1 MSMKSLGARTIGI
14 AVVIWH
20 CLISGAG
27 FAQESAHP
35 SLGEEFELAVHQ
47 TAQIT
52 DENISVTLQEVLE
65 DSRCPVDV
73 TCIWAGL
80 AKVSLQVTV
89 SGHEKELSLSTS
101 PADNSTVFENYTF
114 WLIGVRPVPRA
125 NQSIDRS
132 AYFVTLRVDKGGQ
145 EQAWRYRGQQPFL
158 GSATSFMIEGSEEQ
172 IITSPSRGAA
182 DRHPRVEKVLRP
194 W

>member
-14 AVVIWH
+14 AVFGWH
-20 CLISGAG
+20 CLFSGAG
-27 FAQESAHP
+27 FAQQSGP
-35 SLGEEFELAVHQ
+35 PNLGEEFELAVHQ

-52 DENISVTLQEVLE
+52 DEKISVTFQEVLE

-80 AKVSLQVTV
+80 AKVPLQVTV
-89 SGHEKELSLSTS
+89 SGQEKELSLSTS
-101 PADNSTVFENYTF
+101 PLDHSAVFENYTF

-125 NQSIDRS
+125 DQTIDRS

-145 EQAWRYRGQQPFL
+145 EQAWRYRGQKSFP
-158 GSATSFMIEGSEEQ
+158 GSATRFQCSRVSFEDLGLQWTKGSLMTE
-172 IITSPSRGAA
+172 
-182 DRHPRVEKVLRP
+182 LL
-194 W
+194 

>member
-1 MSMKSLGARTIGI
+1 MKGLGPETIGI
-14 AVVIWH
+14 AVFVWH
-20 CLISGAG
+20 CLFSGSL
-27 FAQESAHP
+27 FAQESSHP
-35 SLGEEFELAVHQ
+35 NLGEEFELAVHQ

-52 DENISVTLQEVLE
+52 AEKISVTFQEVLE

-80 AKVSLQVTV
+80 AEVSLRVAV
-89 SGHEKELSLSTS
+89 SGQEREISLSTS
-101 PADNSTVFENYTF
+101 PPDDSAMFENYTF
-114 WLIGVRPVPRA
+114 WLIKVRPVPCA
-125 NQSIDRS
+125 DQTMDRS
-132 AYFVTLRVDKGGQ
+132 AYVVTVRVDKGGQ

-182 DRHPRVEKVLRP
+182 DRHPLVEKVLRP
-194 W
+194 

>member
-14 AVVIWH
+14 AVFGWH
-20 CLISGAG
+20 CLFSGAG

-52 DENISVTLQEVLE
+52 AEKISVTFQEVLE

-80 AKVSLQVTV
+80 AEVSLQVTV
-89 SGHEKELSLSTS
+89 SGQERELSLSTS
-101 PADNSTVFENYTF
+101 PPENSAVFEHYTF
-114 WLIGVRPVPRA
+114 WLISVRPVPRA
-125 NQSIDRS
+125 NQNIVRS
-132 AYFVTLRVDKGGQ
+132 AYFVTLRVDKG
-145 EQAWRYRGQQPFL
+145 
-158 GSATSFMIEGSEEQ
+158 
-172 IITSPSRGAA
+172 
-182 DRHPRVEKVLRP
+182 D
-194 W
+194 